1 MRDLSL
7 NTLGRAALSIGE
19 HARALRCFEMHVRDV
34 ARSQRSLSS
43 LVNGDPKDRLRFTQ
57 KDINDVLSLV
67 PKLLRNDGANH
78 ELPLLSEEDLD
89 LLMKISMHLDN
100 PDVIDGVKSI
110 RQARGLTSSSWHRK
124 LEYEH
129 EGNWQEALLEYD
141 IIEQQR
147 MATTSSI
154 DHMVGTTTGSGFTKS
169 TRASL
174 FTTSR
179 SDVSELNVTQSV
191 LEEDIMQ
198 QVLEER
204 GRLKCLIELGQLH
217 SALDQVLTF

>member
-1 MRDLSL
+1 
-7 NTLGRAALSIGE
+7 
-19 HARALRCFEMHVRDV
+19 MHVRDIS
-34 ARSQRSLSS
+34 RSQRSVSS
-43 LVNGDPKDRLRFTQ
+43 LVGGDTKDRLRFTQ
-57 KDINDVLSLV
+57 KDTDDVSSV
-67 PKLLRNDGANH
+67 IPKLLRNDGANH
-78 ELPLLSEEDLD
+78 ELPLLSDEDLD

-110 RQARGLTSSSWHRK
+110 RQARGFTSSSWHRK

-141 IIEQQR
+141 IIQQQR
-147 MATTSSI
+147 LLAATSSMDNMI
-154 DHMVGTTTGSGFTKS
+154 GTTTGSGLTKS
-169 TRASL
+169 TRTSL

-191 LEEDIMQ
+191 VEEELMQ
-198 QVLEER
+198 KVLEER

-217 SALDQVLTF
+217 SALDQVLSSKILTMYVYLKSLYYILS